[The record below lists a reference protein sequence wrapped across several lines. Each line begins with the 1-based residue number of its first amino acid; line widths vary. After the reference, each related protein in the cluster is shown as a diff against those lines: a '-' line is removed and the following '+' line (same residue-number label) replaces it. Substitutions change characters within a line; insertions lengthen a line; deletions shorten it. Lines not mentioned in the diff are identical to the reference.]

1 MRDMVKSM
9 TREQCLTRLSSQRV
23 GRVSVS
29 KDALPLIVPVR
40 YVQDGAGLV
49 FCAPLDARFASLC
62 DRAVVA
68 FEVDDL
74 FPIEGGG
81 WSVHV
86 VGIAS
91 MLDRI
96 GSEVGSEV
104 GQSLHLSV
112 EQITGHQLTAPAV
125 AAQSR

>member
-1 MRDMVKSM
+1 M

-29 KDALPLIVPVR
+29 KDALPFIVPVNYR
-40 YVQDGAGLV
+40 QDAAGLV
-49 FCAPLDARFASLC
+49 LCAPLDAGFASLA

-74 FPIEGGG
+74 SPIEGGG

-86 VGIAS
+86 VGVAS
-91 MLDRI
+91 MLDRL
-96 GSEVGSEV
+96 GAGFESGL
-104 GQSLHLSV
+104 GQSLQLSV
-112 EQITGHQLTAPAV
+112 EQITGHQLTATAV
-125 AAQSR
+125 AAPAG